1 MKIIEFHAIM
11 KIIKILKIRVRITK
25 SISISESLTQY
36 EKLLNFKGNHENQAN
51 HIIPS
56 ENYENI
62 VNLQV
67 HMRIK
72 NIMKIIKF
80 HMRKTKIMNKL

>member
-36 EKLLNFKGNHENQAN
+36 EKLLNFNGNHENHAN
-51 HIIPS
+51 HIIPL
-56 ENYENI
+56 ENYENL

-72 NIMKIIKF
+72 KIMKIIKS
-80 HMRKTKIMNKL
+80 HMRKTKIMKIL

>member
-1 MKIIEFHAIM
+1 M
-11 KIIKILKIRVRITK
+11 KIIKILEFFARITK

-36 EKLLNFKGNHENQAN
+36 EKLLNFNGNHENHAN
-51 HIIPS
+51 HIIPL

-72 NIMKIIKF
+72 KIMKI
-80 HMRKTKIMNKL
+80 TKIQHEKN